1 MNSTLLNPV
10 KEANNMQKDTVVFDL
25 INKELERQRNGIEL
39 IASENFASLQ
49 VIQAIGTV
57 PNNKYAEGYPGK
69 RYYGGCEVV
78 DEIETLAIER
88 LKKIFNASW
97 ANVQP
102 HSGAQANGAVFLAVM
117 KPGEKVLGLD
127 LSMGGHLT
135 HGSPANFSG
144 KTYQALHY
152 GVTKEGIVDYDQMEK
167 KALDEKPKMI
177 ICGASAYSRD
187 WDYARIRA
195 IADKIGAIVFA
206 DIAHPAGLIATGLLN
221 DPFEHCHIVS
231 STTHKTLRGP
241 RGGII
246 MLRNDFE
253 NPWGIKDPKGNTR
266 TMSQLLDLAV
276 FPGTQG
282 GPLEHVIAAKAISF
296 GEILSENFKAYG
308 KQIINNAQAM
318 AASFVKRGYNLISNG
333 TDNHLMLI
341 DLRNKNLTG
350 KKAQETLDKAH
361 ITLNK
366 NAVPFDDK
374 SPFVTSGIRVG
385 VPAITT
391 RGMKET
397 HMETLVEMI
406 DKVLMN
412 VDDEKVINAVK
423 MDVRAFMQ
431 QFPLYPELG

>member
-1 MNSTLLNPV
+1 
-10 KEANNMQKDTVVFDL
+10 MQKDKQVFDL
-25 INKELERQRNGIEL
+25 INQELYRQRNGIEL
-39 IASENFASLQ
+39 IASENFTSLQ
-49 VIQAIGTV
+49 VMQAMGTV
-57 PNNKYAEGYPGK
+57 PTNKYAEGYPGK
-69 RYYGGCEVV
+69 RYYGGCEIV

-117 KPGEKVLGLD
+117 KPGEKFLGLD

-144 KTYQALHY
+144 KTYEALHY
-152 GVTKEGIVDYDQMEK
+152 GVTKDGIVDYDQLEA
-167 KALDEKPKMI
+167 KARKEKPKMI

-187 WDYARIRA
+187 WDYKRIRA
-195 IADKIGAIVFA
+195 VADEIGAVVFA

-221 DPFEHCHIVS
+221 DPFDHCHIVS

-246 MLRNDFE
+246 MLRHDFE
-253 NPWGIKDPKGNTR
+253 NPWGIKDPKGNLR
-266 TMSQLLDLAV
+266 MMSSLLDLAV

-282 GPLEHVIAAKAISF
+282 GPLEHVIAAKAVSF
-296 GEILSENFKAYG
+296 GEILDTSFKAYG
-308 KQIINNAQAM
+308 QQVITNAQAM
-318 AASFVKRGYNLISNG
+318 AKAFVSRGYQLISNG

-385 VPAITT
+385 VPAVTT
-391 RGMKET
+391 RGMKEND
-397 HMETLVEMI
+397 METIVALI

-412 VDDEKVINAVK
+412 ADDEKTISETKAEVK
-423 MDVRAFMQ
+423 NFMER
-431 QFPLYPELG
+431 FPLYPELG

>member
-1 MNSTLLNPV
+1 
-10 KEANNMQKDTVVFDL
+10 MQKDSQVFDL
-25 INKELERQRNGIEL
+25 INQELQRQRNGIEL
-39 IASENFASLQ
+39 IASENFTSLQ
-49 VIQAIGTV
+49 VLQAMGTC
-57 PNNKYAEGYPGK
+57 PTNKYAEGYPGK
-69 RYYGGCEVV
+69 RYYGGCEIV

-88 LKKIFNASW
+88 LKKIFNATW

-102 HSGAQANGAVFLAVM
+102 HSGAQANAAVFLACV

-144 KTYQALHY
+144 KTYHALFY
-152 GVTKEGIVDYDQMEK
+152 GVKKETGLVDYDQLEAT
-167 KALDEKPKMI
+167 ALKEKPKMI

-187 WDYARIRA
+187 WDYKRIREV
-195 IADKIGAIVFA
+195 ADRIGAVIMA

-221 DPFEHCHIVS
+221 DPFEHCHIIT

-246 MLRNDFE
+246 MLRHDFE
-253 NPWGIKDPKGNTR
+253 NQWGIKDPKGNTR

-282 GPLEHVIAAKAISF
+282 GPLEHVIAAKAVSF
-296 GEILSENFKAYG
+296 GEILADGFKQYG
-308 KQIINNAQAM
+308 KQVISNAQAM
-318 AASFVKRGYNLISNG
+318 AKAFVTRGYDLISNG

-350 KKAQETLDKAH
+350 KKAQETLDRAH

-385 VPAITT
+385 VPAVTT
-391 RGMKET
+391 RGMKEND
-397 HMETLVEMI
+397 METIVAML

-412 VDDEKVINAVK
+412 ADDEKVIATTK
-423 MDVRAFMQ
+423 TEVREFMK
-431 QFPLYPELG
+431 QFPLYPELE

>member
-1 MNSTLLNPV
+1 
-10 KEANNMQKDTVVFDL
+10 MQKDNVVFEL
-25 INKELERQRNGIEL
+25 IAKELERQRHGIEL
-39 IASENFASLQ
+39 IASENFTSLQ
-49 VIQAIGTV
+49 VMQAMGTV
-57 PNNKYAEGYPGK
+57 PTNKYAEGYPGK

-78 DEIETLAIER
+78 DEIEQLAIDR
-88 LKKIFNASW
+88 LKNVFNCSW

-117 KPGEKVLGLD
+117 KPGEKFLGLD

-152 GVTKEGIVDYDQMEK
+152 GVTKDGIVDYDQLEA
-167 KALDEKPKMI
+167 KALAEKPKMI

-187 WDYARIRA
+187 WDYKRIRA
-195 IADKIGAIVFA
+195 VADEIGAVVFA
-206 DIAHPAGLIATGLLN
+206 DIAHPAGLIASGLLN
-221 DPFEHCHIVS
+221 DPFDHCHIVS

-246 MLRNDFE
+246 MLRHDFE
-253 NPWGIKDPKGNTR
+253 NPWGIKDPKGNLR
-266 TMSQLLDLAV
+266 MMSSLLDLAV
-276 FPGTQG
+276 FPGSQG
-282 GPLEHVIAAKAISF
+282 GPLEHVIAAKAVAF
-296 GEILSENFKAYG
+296 GEILSEDFKAYG
-308 KQIINNAQAM
+308 KQVIANAQAM
-318 AASFVKRGYNLISNG
+318 AKAFVGRGYDLISNG

-385 VPAITT
+385 VPAVTT
-391 RGMKET
+391 RGMKEVD
-397 HMETLVEMI
+397 MEIVVNLI
-406 DKVLMN
+406 DKVLVN
-412 VDDEKVINAVK
+412 ADDEKTVSSVK
-423 MDVRAFMQ
+423 EDVKLFMK
-431 QFPLYPELG
+431 QFPLYPELGNPGF